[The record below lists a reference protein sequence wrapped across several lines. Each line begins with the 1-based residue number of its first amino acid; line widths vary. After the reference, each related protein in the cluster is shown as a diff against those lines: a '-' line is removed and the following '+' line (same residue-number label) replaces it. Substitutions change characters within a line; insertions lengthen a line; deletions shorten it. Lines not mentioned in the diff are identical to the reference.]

1 MIHTLI
7 LVLNLP
13 EVFQDLRCGFSP
25 AGSMH
30 TLVKAGICWG
40 RHTGVRTVVSL
51 CLRGMLPMGEEA
63 HPGRA
68 GRPVGVDLGRIGW
81 HTYQSCQ
88 RDLGRD
94 AGWKLGTWR
103 LMHGLGPASASVLP
117 PC

>member
-1 MIHTLI
+1 
-7 LVLNLP
+7 
-13 EVFQDLRCGFSP
+13 
-25 AGSMH
+25 
-30 TLVKAGICWG
+30 
-40 RHTGVRTVVSL
+40 
-51 CLRGMLPMGEEA
+51 MGEEV

-103 LMHGLGPASASVLP
+103 LMHGLGPASASV
-117 PC
+117 